1 MSAAAQSVR
10 SGSVIFRMR
19 VSAMREVIKNLVASL
34 FLFV

>member
-10 SGSVIFRMR
+10 FGSVIFRMR
-19 VSAMREVIKNLVASL
+19 VSAMREVIKNPVASF